1 MSIARKCIPILVIIC
16 AGTLLWWAVRGRGPR
31 YEGHPVSYWLTRL
44 GSANWGKQVEARR
57 AFRNMGATAV
67 PSLIAELQREESPFQ
82 RKFKT
87 YARRVPLLKRFVAP
101 TIIETGAPEGPAIC
115 TLQFHFLHQHAAR
128 ALGEIG
134 PAASNAIPL
143 LQANAGQISPPIVRA
158 ALMKIRNE
166 PHTPLTF
173 TSTNLNA
180 SLWWLDVSV
189 AAEFHEESQALVPH
203 LCRALWSSN
212 LNQVEIAAEALG
224 RIHSN
229 PEIVVPALMNAVYR
243 LEGKPGVNDGG
254 LTFCYWALSQFQ
266 REATPAVPDLRQC
279 LTNSGSMGGIR
290 CFALR
295 SLSQILPPEEARK
308 LLTQTLKGP
317 DPYLKLNAKSLL
329 DDMNN

>member
-1 MSIARKCIPILVIIC
+1 MSIARKCITILVIIC

-31 YEGHPVSYWLTRL
+31 YEGHTVSYWLSRL
-44 GSANWGKQVEARR
+44 GSSNWGKQVEARR

-87 YARRVPLLKRFVAP
+87 YARRVPLLNRFVSP
-101 TIIETGAPEGPAIC
+101 TIIETGTPQGPAISS
-115 TLQFHFLHQHAAR
+115 LQFHFLHQYAVR

-134 PAASNAIPL
+134 PAASNAIPV
-143 LQANAGQISPPIVRA
+143 LQANAGHISPPIIRA

-166 PHTPLTF
+166 PNTPLTF
-173 TSTNLNA
+173 TATNLNA

-203 LCRALWSSN
+203 LCRALWSGD

-229 PEIVVPALMNAVYR
+229 PDIVIPALMNAVYR
-243 LEGKPGVNDGG
+243 LEGKPANNGG
-254 LTFCYWALSQFQ
+254 LTFCYWALGQFQ
-266 REATPAVPDLRQC
+266 REATPAVPVLRQC

-290 CFALR
+290 CSALR
-295 SLSQILPPEEARK
+295 SLSQILPPEETRK
-308 LLTQTLKGP
+308 LLTQALNCS
-317 DPYLKLNAKSLL
+317 DLNLKLNAKSLL